1 MSDTGP
7 ATSEPDAPADS
18 GGSGGDTDPGGDA
31 PAERSF
37 TQADVDRFVK
47 ERLAKERA
55 KIGDVNELRRKA
67 GEFDRL
73 EAAKKTEVE
82 QLTDKATQ
90 AEERASKAELSAM
103 RLDVALDKAP
113 EGMPVSK
120 IRALAKR
127 LTGSTQEELEADAE
141 ELFAEF
147 ADTKP
152 AGDGQAKP
160 DPGQRPRES
169 MGSVPLP
176 GGDKIQLDE
185 LTDPRELAKRIKRAG
200 I

>member
-7 ATSEPDAPADS
+7 SSGSDAPADA
-18 GGSGGDTDPGGDA
+18 GGGDDADATGGDGGE
-31 PAERSF
+31 ERTFS
-37 TQADVDRFVK
+37 QADLDRHIK

-55 KIGDVNELRRKA
+55 KFGDVNELRRKA
-67 GEFDRL
+67 GEYEKL
-73 EAAKKTEVE
+73 EQAKKTELE

-90 AEERASKAELSAM
+90 AEDRATKAELAAM
-103 RLDVALDKAP
+103 RLDVAFDKAP

-127 LTGSTQEELEADAE
+127 LTGSTQDELEADAA

-152 AGDGQAKP
+152 AGDGQSKP

-176 GGDKIQLDE
+176 GGDRIQLDE
-185 LTDPRELAKRIKRAG
+185 PTDPRELAKRIRT
-200 I
+200 